1 MKITNEKEIK
11 KLVDATTK
19 AYLKYKDASGKVS
32 AMIEPLLKKAKTQ
45 EDITQL
51 LNLTS
56 PVDKNGK
63 YTAGDYIG
71 RMGYI
76 MQEKKLKQK
85 LKNLKKPNNHGK
97 FIIKNIR

>member
-71 RMGYI
+71 RMWIYYAGEEI
-76 MQEKKLKQK
+76 KAKAKKLKK
-85 LKNLKKPNNHGK
+85 TK
-97 FIIKNIR
+97 